1 MNPLF
6 NAKGE
11 RIPPRP
17 SLTDEMKKEGALKA
31 VKSGH
36 LSRVEED
43 DAEQFSIDIAK
54 HYHSGID
61 AYDLAKDMDN
71 YGGWEVD
78 SMFVDDMEQV
88 DSYIRDVLSNAINDW
103 ARAYEPV
110 PPFELGTELQVY
122 SFSTNIHGGVIDGIC
137 EHTPATYLI
146 KMHDRAEGDTSRR
159 LVSFEDAKLRALNV
173 GDVVAPI
180 KADYQLAS
188 GCGRYD
194 SAVVV
199 SVEPFVLVSHASDMR
214 WQSTVK
220 REQFKIVGKVEGEA
234 LEACM
239 KRLEA

>member
-11 RIPPRP
+11 QLPPRP
-17 SLTDEMKKEGALKA
+17 ELTDEMKKAGALKA

-36 LSRVEED
+36 LSRVDED
-43 DAEQFSIDIAK
+43 DAEQFSSDVAK
-54 HYHSGID
+54 HHYDGID
-61 AYDLAKDMDN
+61 AYDLAKKMETDS
-71 YGGWEVD
+71 GWDVD

-88 DSYIRDVLSNAINDW
+88 DSCIREVLRNAINDW
-103 ARAYEPV
+103 ARVYEPV

-137 EHTPATYLI
+137 EHTPATYLV
-146 KMHDRAEGDTSRR
+146 KMYDRAEDDKSRR

-173 GDVVAPI
+173 GDV
-180 KADYQLAS
+180 
-188 GCGRYD
+188 
-194 SAVVV
+194 
-199 SVEPFVLVSHASDMR
+199 
-214 WQSTVK
+214 
-220 REQFKIVGKVEGEA
+220 EGEA